1 MFSAGGEHV
10 DKNTTGRFIA
20 ELRKQKGFTQKELA
34 ENLMVTDKAIS
45 RWETGKGLPDTSLLK
60 PLGDVLGVS
69 VTELLS
75 GKKIEEVDMKERADN
90 IILEALNYSK
100 RMLASV
106 ISVTIFI
113 IGIAFIISP
122 LFLASKSYIWTLG
135 LIIVAI
141 AILYIYTR
149 KRGYSM
155 KATDR
160 VYYLA
165 ALALQGI
172 ALVLEVLPIG
182 VVMVFATSPTK
193 QTIEVYSYFSLL
205 PVGYANFT
213 PLLTGILTILI
224 ILLGAIALF
233 RFDRAASIRKT
244 IFVCSIISLLFSIVP
259 LFLFGTVG
267 MTVASYAVSCA
278 ILLSICLQAVA
289 NRKE

>member
-1 MFSAGGEHV
+1 M

-122 LFLASKSYIWTLG
+122 LFLVSQSYIWTLG

-149 KRGYSM
+149 KKRDSM
-155 KATDR
+155 KATNR
-160 VYYLA
+160 AYHLS

-172 ALVLEVLPIG
+172 ALILEILPIG
-182 VVMVFATSPTK
+182 TVMVFATSPTK

-278 ILLSICLQAVA
+278 TLLSICLQAVA

>member
-1 MFSAGGEHV
+1 MG
-10 DKNTTGRFIA
+10 KNTTGRFIA

-113 IGIAFIISP
+113 IGIASIISP

>member
-1 MFSAGGEHV
+1 M
-10 DKNTTGRFIA
+10 DKNITGRFIA

-34 ENLMVTDKAIS
+34 EKLMVTDKAIS

-69 VTELLS
+69 ITELLS
-75 GKKIEEVDMKERADN
+75 GKRIEEVDMKEQADN
-90 IILEALNYSK
+90 IILESLNYSK

-106 ISVTIFI
+106 ISVIIFI

-122 LFLASKSYIWTLG
+122 LFLVSQSYIWTLG

-149 KRGYSM
+149 KKRNSM
-155 KATDR
+155 KATNR
-160 VYYLA
+160 AYHLS

-172 ALVLEVLPIG
+172 ALILEILPIG
-182 VVMVFATSPTK
+182 TVMVFATSPTK

-233 RFDRAASIRKT
+233 KFDNAASLRKAM
-244 IFVCSIISLLFSIVP
+244 FVCSVISLLLSIVP

-267 MTVASYAVSCA
+267 MTAANYAVSCA

>member
-1 MFSAGGEHV
+1 M

-45 RWETGKGLPDTSLLK
+45 RWETGKGLPDTSLLR

-122 LFLASKSYIWTLG
+122 LFLESKSYIWTLG

>member
-1 MFSAGGEHV
+1 M
-10 DKNTTGRFIA
+10 DKNATGRFIA
-20 ELRKQKGFTQKELA
+20 ELRKQKGFAQKELA
-34 ENLMVTDKAIS
+34 EKLMVTDKAIS

-106 ISVTIFI
+106 IGTILFI

-122 LFLASKSYIWTLG
+122 LFLASQSHIWALG
-135 LIIVAI
+135 IIIVVGTT
-141 AILYIYTR
+141 LYSCIR

-155 KATDR
+155 KVTDR

-165 ALALQGI
+165 ALALQGV
-172 ALVLEVLPIG
+172 ALVLEMLPIG
-182 VVMVFATSPTK
+182 AVMVFATSSTER
-193 QTIEVYSYFSLL
+193 TIEVYSYFSML
-205 PVGYANFT
+205 PVGYANFA

-224 ILLGAIALF
+224 ILLGVIALF
-233 RFDRAASIRKT
+233 RFDKAASIRRT

-259 LFLFGTVG
+259 VFLFGTVG
-267 MTVASYAVSCA
+267 MTAASYAVSCA
-278 ILLSICLQAVA
+278 ILLSNCLQAVA
-289 NRKE
+289 NRQE

>member
-1 MFSAGGEHV
+1 M
-10 DKNTTGRFIA
+10 DKNITGRFIA

-34 ENLMVTDKAIS
+34 EKLMVTDKAIS

-69 VTELLS
+69 ITELLS
-75 GKKIEEVDMKERADN
+75 GKRIEEVDMKEQADN
-90 IILEALNYSK
+90 IILESLNYSK

-106 ISVTIFI
+106 ISVIIFI

-122 LFLASKSYIWTLG
+122 LFLVSQSYIWTLG
-135 LIIVAI
+135 LIIVAT

-149 KRGYSM
+149 KKRDSM
-155 KATDR
+155 KATNR
-160 VYYLA
+160 AYHLS

-172 ALVLEVLPIG
+172 ALILEILPIG
-182 VVMVFATSPTK
+182 TVMVFATSPTK

-233 RFDRAASIRKT
+233 KFDNAASLRKAM
-244 IFVCSIISLLFSIVP
+244 FVCSVISLLLSIVP

-267 MTVASYAVSCA
+267 MTAAMCVLYFDQKVGF
-278 ILLSICLQAVA
+278 LFFCL
-289 NRKE
+289 

>member
-1 MFSAGGEHV
+1 M

-90 IILEALNYSK
+90 IILEARNYSK

>member
-1 MFSAGGEHV
+1 M

-75 GKKIEEVDMKERADN
+75 GKKIEEVDMKEQADN

>member
-1 MFSAGGEHV
+1 M
-10 DKNTTGRFIA
+10 DKNITGRFIA

-34 ENLMVTDKAIS
+34 EKLIVTDKAIS

-60 PLGDVLGVS
+60 PLGDVLDVS

>member
-1 MFSAGGEHV
+1 M

-20 ELRKQKGFTQKELA
+20 ELRKEKGFTQKELA

>member
-1 MFSAGGEHV
+1 M
-10 DKNTTGRFIA
+10 DKNATGRFIA

-106 ISVTIFI
+106 IGTILFI

-122 LFLASKSYIWTLG
+122 LFLASQSHIWALG
-135 LIIVAI
+135 IIIVVGTT
-141 AILYIYTR
+141 LYSCIR

-155 KATDR
+155 KVTDR

-165 ALALQGI
+165 ALALQGV
-172 ALVLEVLPIG
+172 ALVLEMLPIG
-182 VVMVFATSPTK
+182 AVMVFATSPTER
-193 QTIEVYSYFSLL
+193 TIEVYSYFSML
-205 PVGYANFT
+205 PVGYANFA

-224 ILLGAIALF
+224 ILLGVIALF
-233 RFDRAASIRKT
+233 RFDKAASIRRT

-259 LFLFGTVG
+259 VFLFGTVG
-267 MTVASYAVSCA
+267 MTAASYAVSCA
-278 ILLSICLQAVA
+278 ILLSNCLQAVA
-289 NRKE
+289 NRQE

>member
-1 MFSAGGEHV
+1 M

-165 ALALQGI
+165 AFALQGI

-244 IFVCSIISLLFSIVP
+244 IFVCSVISLLLSIVP

-267 MTVASYAVSCA
+267 MTAASYAVSCA

>member
-1 MFSAGGEHV
+1 M
-10 DKNTTGRFIA
+10 DKNATGRFIA

-34 ENLMVTDKAIS
+34 EKLMVTDKAIS

-75 GKKIEEVDMKERADN
+75 GKKIEEVDMKEWADN

-106 ISVTIFI
+106 IGTILFI

-122 LFLASKSYIWTLG
+122 LFLASQSHIWALG
-135 LIIVAI
+135 IIIVVGTT
-141 AILYIYTR
+141 LYSCIR

-155 KATDR
+155 KVTDR

-165 ALALQGI
+165 ALALQGV
-172 ALVLEVLPIG
+172 ALVLEMLPIG
-182 VVMVFATSPTK
+182 AVMVFATSSTER
-193 QTIEVYSYFSLL
+193 TIEVYSYFSML
-205 PVGYANFT
+205 PVGYANFA

-224 ILLGAIALF
+224 ILLGVIALF
-233 RFDRAASIRKT
+233 RFDKAASIRRT

-259 LFLFGTVG
+259 VFLFGTVG
-267 MTVASYAVSCA
+267 MTAASYAVSCA
-278 ILLSICLQAVA
+278 ILLSNCLQAVA
-289 NRKE
+289 NRQE

>member
-1 MFSAGGEHV
+1 
-10 DKNTTGRFIA
+10 
-20 ELRKQKGFTQKELA
+20 
-34 ENLMVTDKAIS
+34 
-45 RWETGKGLPDTSLLK
+45 
-60 PLGDVLGVS
+60 
-69 VTELLS
+69 
-75 GKKIEEVDMKERADN
+75 MKERADN

-267 MTVASYAVSCA
+267 MTVASYTVSCA

>member
-1 MFSAGGEHV
+1 M
-10 DKNTTGRFIA
+10 DKNATGRFIA

-34 ENLMVTDKAIS
+34 EKLMVTDKAIS

>member
-1 MFSAGGEHV
+1 M

-100 RMLASV
+100 RMLVSV

>member
-1 MFSAGGEHV
+1 M
-10 DKNTTGRFIA
+10 DKNITGRFIA

-34 ENLMVTDKAIS
+34 EKLMVTDKAIS

-75 GKKIEEVDMKERADN
+75 GKEIEEVDMKERADN

-106 ISVTIFI
+106 IGTILFI

-122 LFLASKSYIWTLG
+122 LFLASQSHIWALG
-135 LIIVAI
+135 IIIVVGTT
-141 AILYIYTR
+141 LYNCIR

-155 KATDR
+155 KVTDR

-165 ALALQGI
+165 ALALQGV
-172 ALVLEVLPIG
+172 ALVLEMLPIG
-182 VVMVFATSPTK
+182 AVMVFATSSTER
-193 QTIEVYSYFSLL
+193 TIEVYSYFSML
-205 PVGYANFT
+205 PVGYANFA

-224 ILLGAIALF
+224 ILLGVIALF
-233 RFDRAASIRKT
+233 RFDKAASIRRT

-259 LFLFGTVG
+259 VFLFGTVG
-267 MTVASYAVSCA
+267 MTAASYAVSCA
-278 ILLSICLQAVA
+278 ILLSNCLQAVA
-289 NRKE
+289 NRQE

>member
-1 MFSAGGEHV
+1 M

-90 IILEALNYSK
+90 NILEALNYSK

>member
-1 MFSAGGEHV
+1 M

-75 GKKIEEVDMKERADN
+75 GKKTEEVDMKERADN

>member
-1 MFSAGGEHV
+1 M
-10 DKNTTGRFIA
+10 DKNITGRFIA

-34 ENLMVTDKAIS
+34 EKLIVTDKAIS

-69 VTELLS
+69 ITELLS
-75 GKKIEEVDMKERADN
+75 GKRIEEVDMKEQADN
-90 IILEALNYSK
+90 IILESLNYSK

-106 ISVTIFI
+106 ISVIIFI

-122 LFLASKSYIWTLG
+122 LFLVSQSYIWTLG
-135 LIIVAI
+135 LIIVAT

-149 KRGYSM
+149 KKRDSM
-155 KATDR
+155 KATNR
-160 VYYLA
+160 AYHLS

-172 ALVLEVLPIG
+172 ALILEILPIG
-182 VVMVFATSPTK
+182 TVMVFATSPTK

-233 RFDRAASIRKT
+233 KFDNAASLRKAM
-244 IFVCSIISLLFSIVP
+244 FVCSVISLLLSIVP

-267 MTVASYAVSCA
+267 MTAASYAVSCA
-278 ILLSICLQAVA
+278 ILWSICLQAVA

>member
-1 MFSAGGEHV
+1 
-10 DKNTTGRFIA
+10 
-20 ELRKQKGFTQKELA
+20 
-34 ENLMVTDKAIS
+34 
-45 RWETGKGLPDTSLLK
+45 
-60 PLGDVLGVS
+60 
-69 VTELLS
+69 
-75 GKKIEEVDMKERADN
+75 MKEQADN
-90 IILEALNYSK
+90 IILESLNYSK

-106 ISVTIFI
+106 ISVIIFI

-122 LFLASKSYIWTLG
+122 LFLVSQSYIWTLG

-149 KRGYSM
+149 KKRDSM
-155 KATDR
+155 KATNR
-160 VYYLA
+160 AYHLS

-172 ALVLEVLPIG
+172 ALILEILPIG
-182 VVMVFATSPTK
+182 AVMVFATSPTT

-224 ILLGAIALF
+224 ILLGAIA
-233 RFDRAASIRKT
+233 AASLRKAM
-244 IFVCSIISLLFSIVP
+244 FVCSVISLLLSIVP

-267 MTVASYAVSCA
+267 MTAASYAVSCA

>member
-1 MFSAGGEHV
+1 M

-113 IGIAFIISP
+113 IGIASIISP